1 MGVTPTREIQ
11 IQRLPI
17 SDPLKIPNF
26 NDDDRS
32 RGFQGD
38 ELLEH
43 LSFKVANLANY
54 NENENTLL
62 EHINQGSS
70 ELFFEF
76 LIPQRAFGSQSI
88 VFSSEFFV

>member
-1 MGVTPTREIQ
+1 MDPTREIKT
-11 IQRLPI
+11 QRLSI
-17 SDPLKIPNF
+17 SDLMKIPNF
-26 NDDDRS
+26 NDDDPS

-38 ELLEH
+38 KMLEH

-70 ELFFEF
+70 ELFSEF
-76 LIPQRAFGSQSI
+76 LIPKIIWLI
-88 VFSSEFFV
+88 VDCF